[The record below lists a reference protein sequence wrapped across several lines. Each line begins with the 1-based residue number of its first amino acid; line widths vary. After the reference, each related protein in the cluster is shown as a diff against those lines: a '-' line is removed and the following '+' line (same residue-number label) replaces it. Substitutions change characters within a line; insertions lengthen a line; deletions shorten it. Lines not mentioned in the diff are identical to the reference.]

1 MHLFHTF
8 TAVTSLLCVIGV
20 AAAVVVPSPRDAA
33 SAVAARPTASALY
46 GESYADTDAISEAA
60 GLDCGVARA
69 SVFAACAKEMP
80 GRDRWD
86 VQTNSVTTAYAGLGY
101 TVGVANARKRQC
113 QQLAESYGITNIS
126 AWTQGLGHP
135 ERDVQTGT
143 DAGTDADAGTGA
155 MAGTE

>member
-33 SAVAARPTASALY
+33 GAVAARPTASALY

-80 GRDRWD
+80 NRLEWD
-86 VQTNSVTTAYAGLGY
+86 AQTNSATIAYGVRGITTGSADRLKA
-101 TVGVANARKRQC
+101 QC
-113 QQLAESYGITNIS
+113 TALASSYGITNIS
-126 AWTQGLGHP
+126 VWTQGLGHP
-135 ERDVQTGT
+135 ERDVQTDT
-143 DAGTDADAGTGA
+143 GTGA
-155 MAGTE
+155 E